1 MPSSALSYLNTIPTV
16 IQPLSGLITEGQR
29 VLVSLLL
36 VPPSRKQQ
44 ENERKKRGGGENN
57 GWRGVEERP
66 RQRRRRRRRGKLEQS
81 SRGLFFGGTYIRGHI
96 SRLALERPLC
106 LLLRASLSLSLFLHG
121 VCTTMAVRSNVY
133 IHTRGPPRAPPSPYT
148 ARRDRDAKETR
159 AAFKLAATKR
169 INSPGSLDLLIRAAV
184 AFLRGLDRWGP
195 EAPRPSCFLAIASAA
210 GRLAP
215 SRRVCT
221 PAVQLA
227 STIVVRAYPAS
238 SPPILFHGFSRGVV
252 GAQ

>member
-96 SRLALERPLC
+96 SRLALERPFC
-106 LLLRASLSLSLFLHG
+106 LLLRASLSLFFSTVSVRRWLYVPTCIYTHG
-121 VCTTMAVRSNVY
+121 GPRARP
-133 IHTRGPPRAPPSPYT
+133 PPRTPRGEIEMQRRPAP
-148 ARRDRDAKETR
+148 
-159 AAFKLAATKR
+159 LL
-169 INSPGSLDLLIRAAV
+169 NSP
-184 AFLRGLDRWGP
+184 
-195 EAPRPSCFLAIASAA
+195 PRS
-210 GRLAP
+210 G
-215 SRRVCT
+215 
-221 PAVQLA
+221 
-227 STIVVRAYPAS
+227 
-238 SPPILFHGFSRGVV
+238 
-252 GAQ
+252 